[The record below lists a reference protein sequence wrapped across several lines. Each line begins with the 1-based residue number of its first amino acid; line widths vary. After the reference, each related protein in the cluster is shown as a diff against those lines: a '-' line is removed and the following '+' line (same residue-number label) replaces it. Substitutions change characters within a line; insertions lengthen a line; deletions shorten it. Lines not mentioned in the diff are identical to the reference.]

1 MNGANDEKGLA
12 KIWTPKRTYLKL
24 GLTTTMAN
32 YGV

>member
-1 MNGANDEKGLA
+1 MNSANDEKRFA
-12 KIWTPKRTYLKL
+12 KICTPKRTYLKL

>member
-1 MNGANDEKGLA
+1 MNNASDEKWLT